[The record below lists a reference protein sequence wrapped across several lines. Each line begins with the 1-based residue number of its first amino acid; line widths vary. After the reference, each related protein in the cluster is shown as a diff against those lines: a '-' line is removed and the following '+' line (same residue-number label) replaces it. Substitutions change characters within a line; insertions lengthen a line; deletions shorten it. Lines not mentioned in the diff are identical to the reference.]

1 MCIRDRVLASVIGA
15 LFIASCS
22 NEMAVESSSDS
33 AGGGKAY
40 AEFMACT
47 AGPDFSAENAMKMI
61 ADWQKLITA
70 DSLLGAWGYV
80 PAAET
85 NSENSSK
92 FISCSPSGK
101 YPEIMALLS
110 KASLILFE
118 SDSQHPA

>member
-1 MCIRDRVLASVIGA
+1 MLNKNKLVLASVIGT

-61 ADWQKLITA
+61 DFQYVRDCHVSPRHAVKPSPTVESVEVKEA
-70 DSLLGAWGYV
+70 SDSLKV
-80 PAAET
+80 
-85 NSENSSK
+85 NENC
-92 FISCSPSGK
+92 CS
-101 YPEIMALLS
+101 
-110 KASLILFE
+110 
-118 SDSQHPA
+118 